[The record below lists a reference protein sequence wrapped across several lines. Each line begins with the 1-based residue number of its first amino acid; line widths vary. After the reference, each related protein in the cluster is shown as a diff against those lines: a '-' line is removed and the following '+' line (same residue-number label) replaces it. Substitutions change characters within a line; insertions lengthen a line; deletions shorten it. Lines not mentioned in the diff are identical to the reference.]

1 MSFMRKHFRTY
12 LLLSVLGLAP
22 LVRAQAVAGAK
33 GDWPLWRGTPQH
45 TGYQSQPGDISIP
58 GVAWRQYIG
67 GRVSNAGLHLSREP
81 GGDILYAAPS
91 GALNSFY
98 ADGRTRWT
106 RRYVQSSTIL
116 GVFDLEGDGH
126 LSLIVAQTPFSRSSI
141 DVFDAATG
149 ELVWSSPMHDGSIGS
164 VKVADLD
171 GDHVQEIVWAPA
183 NATFISAYRVRRFGP
198 KGLVWST
205 TIADYI
211 SDPYTPSSL
220 AIGDIT
226 GDGIPDVVTAGGRGR
241 IALMVFDGHSGALLG
256 RTDATLPTGRTPES
270 GGFRQQL
277 VLADI
282 DGDGVRDLVM
292 IGAWPQNSSFMFQ
305 GVITDTWAK
314 WESPRVLD
322 SYPYG
327 MTFVDGSV
335 ADFDHD
341 GRADIVVSHFDE
353 GRHTHTLMML
363 DARTLAVKAEIDG
376 YLLAAIVDAD
386 TPSPT
391 FLGFTNATVEVPPGV
406 RDLGAVRFDRGIFQP
421 LPWTRPRVT
430 LPRSGRLLDPRPDID
445 TPGDRAV
452 TVDGNGD
459 GTRELVL
466 ENLVVNSDDPNAS
479 GERTLQEV
487 ELSTGNVLRSFLAPF
502 VAATTGVAQVG
513 SGADTRFVDAFN
525 TGDVLVAGAS
535 FEPAH
540 LLVGGY
546 FVASPGDGHA
556 TELPVVADLT
566 GDGINEV
573 YVPKSNGELARIDVR
588 DGVATST
595 LIMRGKGTPR
605 LVAIPSEGS
614 LVIGGSNASY
624 QLRKIDSNGLRLW
637 TVPRP
642 ADVTQQVDV
651 NIGHFGPSGALG
663 IVTGGGGSTYPMPV
677 YSFDLATGS
686 RLWRQ
691 NEGTYWD
698 GTFAVADFD
707 HDGID
712 DIVETDNVEKG
723 RVLSGL
729 DGGTIVEPS
738 GIPLFQNLNRV
749 DYNGSPIVFDA
760 NGDGDPEVLIA
771 EDDAHMMMLRVSVAR
786 RQSSILWSREQAVLD
801 DERWSMPA
809 VAPMPNSAP
818 MIGVGTLRG
827 VLVGVD
833 SSGGGVRWE
842 TPLTD
847 PDWHFGT
854 NAISSVI
861 AADIDGAN
869 GMEFI
874 AGTESGRL
882 FAVRAATGEIVWSFD
897 LGEALGDPV
906 VADVD
911 GDGVADILVPC
922 ADGYLYAIDGVRLRS
937 RAVQH

>member
-1 MSFMRKHFRTY
+1 MSFMGNHFRTSV
-12 LLLSVLGLAP
+12 LLSVLALAP
-22 LVRAQAVAGAK
+22 LARAESVAGAN

-45 TGYQSQPGDISIP
+45 TGYQSLPGNITNP
-58 GVAWRQYIG
+58 AVAWRQFIG
-67 GRVSNAGLHLSREP
+67 GRVANAGLHFSREAA
-81 GGDILYAAPS
+81 GDILYAAPS

-116 GVFDLEGDGH
+116 GVFDLEGDGR

-149 ELVWSSPMHDGSIGS
+149 DLVWSSPMHDGSIGS

-183 NATFISAYRVRRFGP
+183 NATFVSAYRVRRFGP

-220 AIGDIT
+220 AIGDVT
-226 GDGIPDVVTAGGRGR
+226 GDGVPDVVTAGGRGR
-241 IALMVFDGHSGALLG
+241 ISLMVFDGRNGALMG

-270 GGFRQQL
+270 GGFHQQL
-277 VLADI
+277 ALADI

-305 GVITDTWAK
+305 GVITATWAT
-314 WESPRVLD
+314 WDTPRVVD

-327 MTFVDGSV
+327 MWFVDGSV
-335 ADFDHD
+335 GDFDHD
-341 GRADIVVSHFDE
+341 GRADIVVSQFDE

-376 YLLAAIVDAD
+376 YLLAAIVDTD
-386 TPSPT
+386 TPTPT
-391 FLGFTNATVEVPPGV
+391 FLGFNNATMEVPTGA
-406 RDLGAVRFDRGIFQP
+406 RDLGAVRFADGIFQP

-430 LPRSGRLLDPRPDID
+430 LPRSGRFIDPRPDLD

-452 TVDGNGD
+452 TVDVNGD
-459 GTRELVL
+459 GARELVL
-466 ENLVVNSDDPNAS
+466 ENLVISGEEPNLT
-479 GERTLQEV
+479 GERTMQAVDLA
-487 ELSTGNVLRSFLAPF
+487 TGETVRSFPAPF
-502 VAATTGVAQVG
+502 IGSTTGVTQVG
-513 SGADTRFVDAFN
+513 SGADTRFADAFN
-525 TGDVLVAGAS
+525 TGEMLIAGAS
-535 FEPAH
+535 FQPARV
-540 LLVGGY
+540 LVGGY
-546 FVASPGDGHA
+546 FSAATSDGHA
-556 TELPVVADLT
+556 TELPVVADLD
-566 GDGINEV
+566 GDGVNEI
-573 YVPKSNGELARIDVR
+573 YVPKSDGELARIDVR

-595 LIMRGKGTPR
+595 VLMRTNGTPR
-605 LVAIPSEGS
+605 LVAIPSDRS
-614 LVIGGSNASY
+614 LAIGGSSALY
-624 QLRKIDSNGLRLW
+624 QLRKIDGSGARIW
-637 TVPRP
+637 SVPRP
-642 ADVTQQVDV
+642 AEVSAQVDLNV
-651 NIGHFGPSGALG
+651 GRFGPSGRLG
-663 IVTGGGGSTYPMPV
+663 LVTGGGGATYPMPV
-677 YSFDLATGS
+677 YSFDLASGS

-691 NEGTYWD
+691 NDGTYWD

-707 HDGID
+707 GDGID
-712 DIVETDNVEKG
+712 DIVETNNIEKG

-738 GIPLFQNLNRV
+738 GVPLFHNLNRV

-760 NGDGDPEVLIA
+760 NGDGAPEVLIA
-771 EDDAHMMMLRVSVAR
+771 EDDAHMLMLRVSVAR
-786 RQSSILWSREQAVLD
+786 RQSNILWSREQAVLD
-801 DERWSMPA
+801 DERWSMAA
-809 VAPMPNSAP
+809 VAPMPNRAP

-842 TPLTD
+842 TKLDD

-854 NAISSVI
+854 NAISSVV
-861 AADIDGAN
+861 AADIDGVN
-869 GMEFI
+869 GMDFL

-882 FAVRAATGEIVWSFD
+882 VAVKAATGEVLWSLD
-897 LGEALGDPV
+897 LGEAVGDPI
-906 VADVD
+906 VADID
-911 GDGVADILVPC
+911 GDGVSDIIVPC
-922 ADGYLYAIDGVRLRS
+922 ADGYLYAIDTTRIRS